1 MIRSI
6 NDDNFTR
13 EVLHERGLIIVDF
26 SAEWC
31 GPCKMLSSVLDGI
44 SNENRGIKIVRIDVD
59 ESPEAAKKYN
69 IRSIPKLMF
78 FKNGRLID
86 EITGFVT
93 KDVISET
100 ISNNL

>member
-69 IRSIPKLMF
+69 IRSIRKF
-78 FKNGRLID
+78 IYVERGEID
-86 EITGFVT
+86 EEKFNINLN
-93 KDVISET
+93 VI
-100 ISNNL
+100 IYNIIYFMR